1 MNINDSKSFSKQL
14 PPNPGL
20 GFRYLSPILGS
31 DYIIYF
37 TSFISQFSNFS
48 VKPVIELIELIL

>member
-1 MNINDSKSFSKQL
+1 MNIKESKSFSKQL

-31 DYIIYF
+31 VYIIYF
-37 TSFISQFSNFS
+37 TSLMSQFSNFS
-48 VKPVIELIELIL
+48 VNPVIEFIELIL